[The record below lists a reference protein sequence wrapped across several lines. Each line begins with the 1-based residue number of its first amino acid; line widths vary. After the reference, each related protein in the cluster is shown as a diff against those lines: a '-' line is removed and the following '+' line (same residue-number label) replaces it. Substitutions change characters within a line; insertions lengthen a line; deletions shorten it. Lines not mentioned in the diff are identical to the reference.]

1 MAVDQTCAH
10 TRNCVALQNDDTEE
24 DAVVI
29 TALDV
34 VPFCCHADLLLMNR
48 AQLVEV
54 ANSLNVKLPLA
65 MRIDTSASRSDSFI
79 RNSIELL
86 V

>member
-1 MAVDQTCAH
+1 CTKPACI
-10 TRNCVALQNDDTEE
+10 ALQNEDVDE

-29 TALDV
+29 TALNV
-34 VPFCCHADLLLMNR
+34 VPFCCHADLVTMNR
-48 AQLVEV
+48 TQLLAV
-54 ANSLNVKLPLA
+54 AETLNAKLPLA
-65 MRIDTSASRSDSFI
+65 LQIDVGRARSDAFI